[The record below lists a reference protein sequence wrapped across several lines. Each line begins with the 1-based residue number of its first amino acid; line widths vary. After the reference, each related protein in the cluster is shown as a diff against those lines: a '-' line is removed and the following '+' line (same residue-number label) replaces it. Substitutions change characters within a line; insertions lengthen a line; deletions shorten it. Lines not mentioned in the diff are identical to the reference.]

1 MDHINMNIIEKYQF
15 GKIIINGSSY
25 YTDVIIFPDFVQDNW
40 WREKGHFLD
49 ISDLE
54 SVIKYKP
61 DVLIIGTGMYGL
73 MNIENIL
80 IQKLNEHGIKN
91 IIVEKTKEAC
101 EIYNKETS
109 LKKVAALHLTC

>member
-1 MDHINMNIIEKYQF
+1 MNVIEKYQF

-25 YTDVIIFPDFVQDNW
+25 YSDVIVFPDFVQDNW
-40 WREKGHFLD
+40 WRGEGHFLK

-54 SVIKYKP
+54 SIIKYKP

-73 MNIENIL
+73 MNIENTL
-80 IQKLNEHGIKN
+80 IQELNKYGIRN

-101 EIYNKETS
+101 EIYNNES
-109 LKKVAALHLTC
+109 CSKKVAALHLTC